1 MRILE
6 SWLKEYISFKI
17 SPLELAEK
25 LTMIGLEFES
35 VEFMGEKYKGF
46 VVGKVLDVQKHPQA
60 DRLTVCRV
68 DVGKESLQIVC
79 GAPNVAAGQKV
90 PVGLV
95 GATVPQNHHGPAGEP
110 FVLKNVKIRGVE
122 SSGMICSEYELG
134 LGTDGSGILVLDLAA
149 KVGQPLAQHLGVED
163 IAYDVEITPNR
174 PDWLS
179 HIGVAREVGVLVKKL
194 PKLPAVRLKE
204 GKTSVR
210 KFLAV
215 DVQDRKNCVRFAV
228 RMIKGVTIGP
238 SPVWLQNRLRNAG
251 LRPRNNVVDITNYV
265 MLECGQPMHAFDY
278 AQLTGGKIVVRQ
290 AAPGAAFTTLDG
302 KSHTLPDGAVMVCD
316 SEREVS
322 VAGVMGGANS
332 EISDTTVDVVIES
345 ANWYPSS
352 IRKTAK
358 KLGISSD
365 ASQRF
370 ERGADPNIVLYA
382 LDRAAQLVVDLAGG
396 TLLKGAIDVY
406 PKKVKERVI
415 ALRPAR
421 VNAVLGTELTKQQI
435 TKYLELLDMRPVKR
449 DARSVSFKV
458 PTYRVDVVGEID
470 LIEEVARVHGY
481 DNIPEKTTALI
492 DFSQPMRGD
501 DVRDRLRSILV
512 GQGFQEAITNP
523 MQDEQRSAM
532 AGVEPVRILNPQ
544 NVEMST
550 LRTSLVPGL
559 LDVAARNQ
567 NRGNPDLRLFEI
579 GHVFSKDNSD
589 KPKLVNGFL
598 EEARV
603 CILLSGNAWS
613 RQWGLPSR
621 TVDFFDIKGET
632 EGVLAKI
639 VLDKKRLIPYSTSN
653 GLTKHT
659 LAIEIH
665 GTYAGYLGQVK
676 EEVLAKAG
684 VEGDVYVAELDL
696 VALSQEQRRTY
707 SALPRFPKVQRD
719 VALVLDHGV
728 SAESV
733 EQAIRTAGG
742 ELLQAVAL
750 FDVYEGEG
758 LPAGK
763 RSLAFSLELMSHQK
777 TLTETEIDAA
787 VGQIVRTVEQT
798 FGATLRG
805 ARNS

>member
-6 SWLKEYISFKI
+6 SWLKEYIRFDI
-17 SPLELAEK
+17 PPRVLAER
-25 LTMIGLEFES
+25 LTMLGLEFES
-35 VEFMGEKYKGF
+35 VESLGEKYRGF
-46 VVGKVLDVQKHPQA
+46 VVGKVLEVQKHPQA

-68 DVGKESLQIVC
+68 DVGKEKLQIVC
-79 GAPNVAAGQKV
+79 GAPNVAPGQKV

-95 GATVPQNHHGPAGEP
+95 GATVPKNQHGDTGEP
-110 FVLKNVKIRGVE
+110 FVLGQVKIRGVE
-122 SSGMICSEYELG
+122 SFGMICSEFELD
-134 LGTDGSGILVLDLAA
+134 LGSDADGILVLGQEA
-149 KVGQPLAQHLGVED
+149 KVGQPLARHLGVED
-163 IAYDVEITPNR
+163 IAFDVEITPNR

-179 HIGVAREVGVLVKKL
+179 HMGVAREVGVLVKRPPRL
-194 PKLPAVRLKE
+194 PSVRLKE
-204 GKTSVR
+204 GKTSLR
-210 KFLAV
+210 KFLSV
-215 DVQDRKNCVRFAV
+215 EVQDRKNCLRFAA
-228 RMIKGVTIGP
+228 RMIRGVAVGP
-238 SPVWLQNRLRNAG
+238 SPAWLQNKLRNAG

-278 AQLTGGKIVVRQ
+278 VHLKGGKIVVRQ
-290 AAPGAAFTTLDG
+290 STPGMTFTTLDG
-302 KSHTLPDGAVMVCD
+302 KSHTLPEGAVMVCD
-316 SEREVS
+316 AEREVS

-332 EISDTTVDVVIES
+332 EISDATVDVVLES
-345 ANWYPSS
+345 ANWNPSS

-358 KLGISSD
+358 AMGISSD

-370 ERGADPNIVLYA
+370 ERGADPNIVRFA
-382 LDRAAQLVVDLAGG
+382 LDRAAQLVVELAGG
-396 TLLKGAIDVY
+396 ELLKGAIDVY
-406 PKKVKERVI
+406 PKKVGERTI
-415 ALRPAR
+415 ALRPDR
-421 VNAVLGTELTKQQI
+421 VNAVLGTALTRQQI
-435 TKYLELLDMRPVKR
+435 IQYLSLLDMRPVKR
-449 DARSVSFKV
+449 TTASIAVKV
-458 PTYRVDVVGEID
+458 PTYRVDIDAEID

-492 DFSQPMRGD
+492 DFSQPLKARD
-501 DVRDRLRSILV
+501 IADVLRTVLV

-523 MQDEQRSAM
+523 MQDEHRCSL

-559 LDVAARNQ
+559 LDVTARNQ
-567 NRGNPDLRLFEI
+567 RHGNPDLRLFEI
-579 GHVFSKDNSD
+579 GHVFSTGGND
-589 KPKLVNGFL
+589 KLQPVKGFT

-603 CILLSGNAWS
+603 CLLMAGSVVA
-613 RQWGLPSR
+613 RQWGMQQR
-621 TVDFFDIKGET
+621 VADFFDIKGEL
-632 EGVLAKI
+632 EGVLTKI

-665 GTYAGYLGQVK
+665 GTYAGYLGQVQ
-676 EEVLAKAG
+676 EEVLARAG
-684 VEGDVYVAELDL
+684 VEGDVYVAE
-696 VALSQEQRRTY
+696 VALAPLAEVSLRKY
-707 SALPRFPKVQRD
+707 SALPRFPKVLRD
-719 VALVLDHGV
+719 VALILDRGV

-742 ELLQAVAL
+742 ELLQAVTL

-777 TLTETEIDAA
+777 TLTEPEIEAA

-805 ARNS
+805 VRNS